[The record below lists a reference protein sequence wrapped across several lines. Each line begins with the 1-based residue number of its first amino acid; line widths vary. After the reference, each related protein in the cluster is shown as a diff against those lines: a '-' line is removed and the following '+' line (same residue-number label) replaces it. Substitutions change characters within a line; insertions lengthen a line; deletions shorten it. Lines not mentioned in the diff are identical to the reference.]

1 MMINAIGIALQGLGF
16 ATKQVAESANKIAN
30 PQEGAELAE
39 EIVKMKI
46 AEVSYKANLMTIKV
60 AEEMEKELLR
70 TFDEKV

>member
-1 MMINAIGIALQGLGF
+1 MINAIGIALQGLGF

-30 PQEGAELAE
+30 PQEGVELAE

-46 AEVSYKANLMTIKV
+46 AETSYKANLMTIRV
-60 AEEMEKELLR
+60 AEDMEKELLR

>member
-1 MMINAIGIALQGLGF
+1 MINAIGIALQGLGF

-30 PQEGAELAE
+30 PQESADLAE

-46 AEVSYKANLMTIKV
+46 AEVSYKANLMTIRV
-60 AEEMEKELLR
+60 AEEMEKDLLR